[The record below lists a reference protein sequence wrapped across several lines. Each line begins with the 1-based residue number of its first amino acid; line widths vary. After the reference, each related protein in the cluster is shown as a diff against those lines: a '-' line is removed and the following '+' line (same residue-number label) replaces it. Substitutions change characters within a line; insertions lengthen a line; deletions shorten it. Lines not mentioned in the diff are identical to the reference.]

1 MPVNTRW
8 KGAEAAYLLSAAN
21 VSLLV
26 TTVGFLDTDTVAM
39 LDDDPTELPDLR
51 CDRPPRRLRRAAARR
66 RRARRVQRWRDVPRG
81 GGAGHDGGRMG
92 AARSVEPTDA
102 SDTLFTSGT
111 TGRPKGVV
119 MTHAQ
124 TVAQFNEWC
133 DFAGL
138 LPDDRYL
145 IVNPFFHM
153 FGYKAGWL
161 ASLLRGATIVPVAV
175 FDVPTVL
182 DLVQTERITCSP
194 ARRRSTGRSST
205 TPIAATT
212 TSARCASR
220 SPARPTSP
228 SR

>member
-1 MPVNTRW
+1 M
-8 KGAEAAYLLSAAN
+8 GAVAF
-21 VSLLV
+21 
-26 TTVGFLDTDTVAM
+26 GQPTDT
-39 LDDDPTELPDLR
+39 
-51 CDRPPRRLRRAAARR
+51 
-66 RRARRVQRWRDVPRG
+66 
-81 GGAGHDGGRMG
+81 
-92 AARSVEPTDA
+92 

-124 TVAQFNEWC
+124 TVAQFTEWC

-182 DLVQTERITCSP
+182 DLVQTERITMLPGAPTIYRSILDHPEPRRLRP
-194 ARRRSTGRSST
+194 A
-205 TPIAATT
+205 
-212 TSARCASR
+212 ARCASR
-220 SPARPTSP
+220 SPGRPTSR